1 MDRLLLISAEIRVAN
16 FMNVSTNT
24 PLFDEETIIDQLP
37 VDAILPYQ
45 VPTTDI
51 ETIQLFQALHRP
63 HQCIAVGTTRKHQMY
78 SRYVSIFEN

>member
-1 MDRLLLISAEIRVAN
+1 MGIMDASPEAELI
-16 FMNVSTNT
+16 
-24 PLFDEETIIDQLP
+24 DEGDVINQSQ

-63 HQCIAVGTTRKHQMY
+63 HQRIAFATTRKHQMY
-78 SRYVSIFEN
+78 SRYISTFQN

>member
-1 MDRLLLISAEIRVAN
+1 MDIID
-16 FMNVSTNT
+16 VSTEAE
-24 PLFDEETIIDQLP
+24 LIDEGNIINQSP

-63 HQCIAVGTTRKHQMY
+63 NQRIAFATTRKHQMY
-78 SRYVSIFEN
+78 SRYVSAFQN

>member
-1 MDRLLLISAEIRVAN
+1 MDFMDASSEAELVDEGNIISQ
-16 FMNVSTNT
+16 SS
-24 PLFDEETIIDQLP
+24 

-63 HQCIAVGTTRKHQMY
+63 HQRIAVGTTRKHQMF
-78 SRYVSIFEN
+78 SRYVSAFQN

>member
-1 MDRLLLISAEIRVAN
+1 MDIMDASPEAELI
-16 FMNVSTNT
+16 
-24 PLFDEETIIDQLP
+24 DEENITNQTP

-63 HQCIAVGTTRKHQMY
+63 LQRIAFATTRKHQML
-78 SRYVSIFEN
+78 SRYVSAFQN

>member
-1 MDRLLLISAEIRVAN
+1 MDIMDASPEAVLIDEG
-16 FMNVSTNT
+16 NVINQS
-24 PLFDEETIIDQLP
+24 Q

-63 HQCIAVGTTRKHQMY
+63 HQRIAFATTRKHQMY
-78 SRYVSIFEN
+78 SRYISTFQN

>member
-1 MDRLLLISAEIRVAN
+1 MDIMDASSEAELI
-16 FMNVSTNT
+16 
-24 PLFDEETIIDQLP
+24 DEGNIINQSP

-63 HQCIAVGTTRKHQMY
+63 HQCIAFATARKHQMY
-78 SRYVSIFEN
+78 SRYVSAFQN

>member
-1 MDRLLLISAEIRVAN
+1 MDIMDVSPEAE
-16 FMNVSTNT
+16 
-24 PLFDEETIIDQLP
+24 LIDQGNIINQSP

-63 HQCIAVGTTRKHQMY
+63 HQRIAFATTRKHQIY
-78 SRYVSIFEN
+78 SRYVSAFQN

>member
-1 MDRLLLISAEIRVAN
+1 MDIID
-16 FMNVSTNT
+16 VSTEAE
-24 PLFDEETIIDQLP
+24 LIDEGNVINQSP

-63 HQCIAVGTTRKHQMY
+63 HQRIAFATARKHQMY
-78 SRYVSIFEN
+78 SRYVSAFQN

>member
-1 MDRLLLISAEIRVAN
+1 MDIMDASPEVELIE
-16 FMNVSTNT
+16 
-24 PLFDEETIIDQLP
+24 DENIISQSP

-63 HQCIAVGTTRKHQMY
+63 HQRIAVGTTRKHQMY
-78 SRYVSIFEN
+78 SRYVSAFQN

>member
-1 MDRLLLISAEIRVAN
+1 MDLMDASFEAELIDEG
-16 FMNVSTNT
+16 NVINESS
-24 PLFDEETIIDQLP
+24 

-63 HQCIAVGTTRKHQMY
+63 HQRIAIGTTRKHQMY
-78 SRYVSIFEN
+78 SRYVSVFEN

>member
-1 MDRLLLISAEIRVAN
+1 MDIID
-16 FMNVSTNT
+16 VSTEAE
-24 PLFDEETIIDQLP
+24 LIDEGDIINQSP

-63 HQCIAVGTTRKHQMY
+63 HQRIAFATTRKHQIY
-78 SRYVSIFEN
+78 SRYVSAFQN

>member
-1 MDRLLLISAEIRVAN
+1 MDLMDASFEAELI
-16 FMNVSTNT
+16 
-24 PLFDEETIIDQLP
+24 DEGSVINESS

-63 HQCIAVGTTRKHQMY
+63 HQRIAIGTTRKHQMY
-78 SRYVSIFEN
+78 SRYVSAFEN

>member
-1 MDRLLLISAEIRVAN
+1 MDLMDASFEAELIDEG
-16 FMNVSTNT
+16 NVINESS
-24 PLFDEETIIDQLP
+24 

-63 HQCIAVGTTRKHQMY
+63 HQRITIGTIRKHQMY
-78 SRYVSIFEN
+78 SRYVSAFEN

>member
-1 MDRLLLISAEIRVAN
+1 MDVSPEAELV
-16 FMNVSTNT
+16 
-24 PLFDEETIIDQLP
+24 DEGNIINQSP

-63 HQCIAVGTTRKHQMY
+63 HQRIAFATARKHQMY
-78 SRYVSIFEN
+78 SRYVSAFQN

>member
-1 MDRLLLISAEIRVAN
+1 MDIMDASSEAELI
-16 FMNVSTNT
+16 
-24 PLFDEETIIDQLP
+24 DEDNMVNQSP

-63 HQCIAVGTTRKHQMY
+63 HQRIAIGTTRKHQMY
-78 SRYVSIFEN
+78 SRYVSAFEN

>member
-1 MDRLLLISAEIRVAN
+1 MDIID
-16 FMNVSTNT
+16 VSTEAE
-24 PLFDEETIIDQLP
+24 LIDEGNIINQSP

-63 HQCIAVGTTRKHQMY
+63 HQRIAFATTRKYQMY
-78 SRYVSIFEN
+78 SRYVAASQN